1 MVDDEKSADQDKS
14 SAEVGP
20 DTEVIVPDLPTITV
34 NGIECRVK
42 RIATREMLSLVR
54 LVGLSMGTALT
65 QMRFNWDKP
74 QEAAQEFAA
83 LLLLASSMNQ
93 DESLVFLST
102 LVQPLDDGQR
112 VKLVTYLQ
120 ENPDPD
126 DTLELLTQ
134 VAVQEADNLVAI
146 AGKVQAMVSRL
157 GEVYAP
163 ARAKKKP
170 GGGDRSRARST

>member
-1 MVDDEKSADQDKS
+1 MVDANEPDEEST
-14 SAEVGP
+14 P
-20 DTEVIVPDLPTITV
+20 DAEVIVPEVPTVTV
-34 NGIECRVK
+34 NGIECRVN

-65 QMRFNWDKP
+65 QMRFSWDKP
-74 QEAAQEFAA
+74 DQVAQEFAA
-83 LLLLASSMNQ
+83 LLLMAASMSQ
-93 DESLVFLST
+93 DESLLFLSQ

-112 VKLVTYLQ
+112 GKLATYLQ
-120 ENPDPD
+120 GNPDPG

-134 VAVQEADNLVAI
+134 VALQEADNLVAI
-146 AGKVQAMVSRL
+146 VGKVQAMVARL

-163 ARAKKKP
+163 AQPKKKP